1 MTHDELL
8 MRVKLAGQTT
18 SYVALLAVVKIHTP
32 RKDLAMTCSG
42 CDKPTLY
49 PCPTIQAIERELV

>member
-1 MTHDELL
+1 
-8 MRVKLAGQTT
+8 
-18 SYVALLAVVKIHTP
+18 VVKIHTP